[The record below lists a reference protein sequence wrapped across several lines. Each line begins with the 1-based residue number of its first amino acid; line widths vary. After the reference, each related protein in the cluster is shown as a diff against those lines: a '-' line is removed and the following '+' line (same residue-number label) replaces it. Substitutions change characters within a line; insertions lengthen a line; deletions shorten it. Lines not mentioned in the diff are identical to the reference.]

1 LELVAMSLSPSMVV
15 DELNVPKLLKLVS
28 LMFQLFEDVAACVVT
43 QNVAIDEM
51 SMTIVNIQE

>member
-1 LELVAMSLSPSMVV
+1 MSLSPSIVV